1 MICNK
6 RKENEC
12 YEDHEVEEW
21 FHITKKALIYY
32 EKVGLIKPDRDDNDY
47 RNYSQSDAD
56 SVKLI
61 VFLRSMKISLEEIKK
76 SIYQCIADGEKDG
89 RYNHVAFVV
98 ASGSKISSGYDDVT
112 IAQHTSN
119 CCARVTSFVT
129 GLGNTSAV

>member
-1 MICNK
+1 M
-6 RKENEC
+6 
-12 YEDHEVEEW
+12 
-21 FHITKKALIYY
+21 
-32 EKVGLIKPDRDDNDY
+32 
-47 RNYSQSDAD
+47 
-56 SVKLI
+56 KLI

-76 SIYQCIADGEKDG
+76 SIYQCIADWEKDG

-98 ASGSKISSGYDDVT
+98 ASGTKISSGYDDVT